1 MHFEE
6 FDSRFA
12 IGRSILCI
20 PHSLR
25 VDFLLRRFGPL
36 LVKTKMRVQVF
47 AFQDEGLCGG
57 ILPKLS
63 LIPELSNNAR
73 SCSNRSLAH
82 RKQSSDVII
91 IDGQMI
97 SGKGD

>member
-1 MHFEE
+1 M
-6 FDSRFA
+6 
-12 IGRSILCI
+12 L
-20 PHSLR
+20 SLR

-36 LVKTKMRVQVF
+36 LVKMRVQVF

-63 LIPELSNNAR
+63 LIPELSNNGR